1 MCPTCHAMTPEGAR
15 SCPRCGEDLSVSE
28 RTERI
33 ALLDLEAAM
42 DGELDM
48 NADAPPQGSLLASA
62 PLTGQTPL
70 LHRLVT
76 LATEAARQN
85 EARFCLV
92 TAPPG
97 GGKTRLLVELAEA
110 LTVRASPTLRV
121 FHGKAAAGGPPHA
134 PLAELIRQRFEID
147 TDLNT
152 QAQDPEAE
160 QAAREQLLRGC
171 RSLLPAVRAT
181 EVAHLLAEVLGLPFP
196 ESPVSERDP
205 GGKDRQARISLAC
218 KRLIEADA
226 GRGPIA
232 LLFDEMEHASQE
244 MVNLLHFLAAGLSG
258 RPVFLC
264 AFARPE
270 IADVHPNFGQGEVPC
285 ERLTLPPLSPG
296 DAVALLRALVAVA
309 GEVPAQVVRHV
320 RDHAQGGVLPRDI
333 IELLRY
339 LQEAGALRLSPYSL
353 DEALDGPEQKEAPAD
368 LDDDEG
374 GPRWDLQRLSRI
386 ELPHTL
392 EDLLAARLQV
402 MDPAE
407 RDLLELAAP
416 CGEHFWAGAVLAT
429 MRASEVGLGLPP
441 GLAGPDTGAGAGDP
455 DGPPLEEIVVAG
467 DRASS
472 QVSATLRR
480 LMLRGLLI
488 RLEHSTIDGEREY
501 RFAPPPLR
509 DVIYEAT
516 ALARRRRVHALFAQW
531 LALSPT
537 SEREETQEAIGRH
550 LERAGLGDAAA
561 ARYLRAGELARDRY
575 AHARATRLFARAVAC
590 LGTTDLSARVRLWQE
605 LGRLFHL
612 RGDYDN
618 ALSAYE
624 KVVRLS
630 WVMASRGKAAQAL
643 LHTGQIWRQKGDPR
657 LALDYLGQALGLF
670 EQAGDPAGTADTL
683 DDIGHVLWLLGRY
696 DEALDRSAAAL
707 ERRRSL
713 PDRAKVA
720 TSLLSIGNIE
730 RHRGLFNEAEACYT
744 EALGIYRAA
753 GDQAGLAAC
762 LNAVGMLAYQR
773 GDTPAARRSWEDALE
788 LVEQMGSSPLQAVLL
803 CHLGEVHL
811 QQGSLA
817 EAQARF
823 TAALSLAH
831 ELSDRRLLSEATRAL
846 GTLALRRGDT
856 KEALARCT
864 EALHLAE
871 EAGVRVD
878 VGRALIS
885 LGQVHAATLFDE
897 SQAEEPA
904 ALEYLRRGV
913 RLFRELGNEAELA
926 AGLMQL
932 GRYHLERGETEEGG
946 AVLGEAEAILHRLG
960 IRVSDEMRDM
970 LSEL

>member
-1 MCPTCHAMTPEGAR
+1 MTPEGAR
-15 SCPRCGEDLSVSE
+15 SCPRCGETLSLSD
-28 RTERI
+28 RTERL
-33 ALLDLEAAM
+33 ALVDLDGL
-42 DGELDM
+42 DGLGGLDGPEGLNGEM
-48 NADAPPQGSLLASA
+48 LPDPDAPGSLLASA
-62 PLTGQTPL
+62 PLIGQAPL

-76 LATEAARQN
+76 LATEAARKSD
-85 EARFCLV
+85 ARFCLV

-97 GGKTRLLVELAEA
+97 AGKTRLLIELAEA
-110 LTVRASPTLRV
+110 LTLRASPTLRV
-121 FHGKAAAGGPPHA
+121 FHSTAAAGGPPHA
-134 PLAELIRQRFEID
+134 PLAALLRQRFEIP
-147 TDLNT
+147 
-152 QAQDPEAE
+152 AHVHGPEAE

-171 RSLLPAVRAT
+171 RALLPAVRAT
-181 EVAHLLAEVLGLPFP
+181 EVAHLLAEVLRLPFP

-232 LLFDEMEHASQE
+232 LLFDEMEHASPE

-270 IADVHPNFGQGEVPC
+270 IAETHPNFGQGEAAC
-285 ERLTLPPLSPG
+285 ERLSIPPLAPA
-296 DAVALLRALVAVA
+296 DAVVLLRTLVSVA

-320 RDHAQGGVLPRDI
+320 KKHAEEHLGVLPRVV

-339 LQEAGALRLSPYSL
+339 LQEAGALHLAPYSL
-353 DEALDGPEQKEAPAD
+353 DEVQDGPDHKEAPAPGTD
-368 LDDDEG
+368 GDAGL
-374 GPRWDLQRLSRI
+374 PRWDLARLSRLA
-386 ELPHTL
+386 LPQTL
-392 EDLLAARLQV
+392 EDILAARLTV

-407 RDLLELAAP
+407 RELLELAAP
-416 CGEHFWAGAVLAT
+416 CGERFWADAVLAT

-441 GLAGPDTGAGAGDP
+441 GLSPGAAGAGDP
-455 DGPPLEEIVVAG
+455 DGPPLEVIVVAG
-467 DRASS
+467 DRAST
-472 QVSATLRR
+472 QVGATLRR
-480 LMLRGLLI
+480 LMLRGLVS
-488 RLEHSTIDGEREY
+488 RLDHSTIEGEREY

-516 ALARRRRVHALFAQW
+516 PLVRRRRVHALLAQW

-590 LGTTDLSARVRLWQE
+590 LGTSDLAARVRLWQE

-657 LALDYLGQALGLF
+657 LALDYMGQALDLF
-670 EQAGDPAGTADTL
+670 EQSGDPTGTADTL
-683 DDIGHVLWLLGRY
+683 DDIGQVLWLLGRY

-707 ERRRSL
+707 ERRRSM

-720 TSLLSIGNIE
+720 SSLLSIGNIE

-753 GDQAGLAAC
+753 GDKAGLAAC

-811 QQGSLA
+811 QQGNLA

-831 ELSDRRLLSEATRAL
+831 ELSDRRLLSEATRSL
-846 GTLALRRGDT
+846 GTLALKQGDT

-897 SQAEEPA
+897 SQQEEPA

-946 AVLGEAEAILHRLG
+946 AVLGEAEAIFTRLG